1 MEAVDL
7 IISVRVVRGTHVQ
20 TVYYVRLPARS
31 IVRRGRV
38 ARYGR
43 RVSTALYKILLPY
56 KVSELVPE
64 VADIINS
71 FAVKVPL
78 SVVENIKIF

>member
-7 IISVRVVRGTHVQ
+7 IISVRVVRGTHEQ

-43 RVSTALYKILLPY
+43 CVSTALYKALLPY
-56 KVSELVPE
+56 KVSELAPE